1 MTRWRQQLLIGTIV
15 WTVGYLVAYL
25 VIVYR
30 QQDSSPAWWY
40 VALMVAT
47 AAMLALVAA
56 GQLGRPSL
64 VSATGLLGFATV
76 IALLSIGVL
85 LLPALIAAVM
95 AAAMPGAPAR
105 RRSVTH

>member
-1 MTRWRQQLLIGTIV
+1 MARWRQHLLIGTIV
-15 WTVGYLVAYL
+15 WIVGYLAAYL
-25 VIVYR
+25 IIMSQ

-40 VALMVAT
+40 IALMVVV

-64 VSATGLLGFATV
+64 VTATGLLGFATL
-76 IALLSIGVL
+76 IAMLSIGVF

-95 AAAMPGAPAR
+95 AASMPGAPSR
-105 RRSVTH
+105 RRSVIH